1 MSSDNNNNKPQIPTI
16 QEQFTQVSEKFTS
29 ITSKINYETAEKL
42 PSLKEIIGTSVSH
55 ANVLL
60 SKLESKKHDIDTQV
74 DAFAS
79 SRLVPIMVKAKYV
92 FQRAVILYESREHYG
107 PQLVAG
113 SAFLVG
119 SLVSLR
125 RGRIPGF
132 FTATAT
138 GGCAYGAIYGAPKLN

>member
-1 MSSDNNNNKPQIPTI
+1 MSSDNNNKNQIQNI
-16 QEQFTQVSEKFTS
+16 QEQFSQVSGKFTS
-29 ITSKINYETAEKL
+29 ITSKVPT
-42 PSLKEIIGTSVSH
+42 LKETIGTSVSH

-60 SKLESKKHDIDTQV
+60 SKLETKKHEIDTTL

-79 SRLVPIMVKAKYV
+79 SRLVPIVVKVKYV
-92 FQRAVILYESREHYG
+92 IQRAVVLYQQREYYG

-132 FTATAT
+132 FTAAAT
-138 GGCAYGAIYGAPKLN
+138 GGSAYGAIYGAPKLN